1 MTETTSVESPRF
13 LKACRREPV
22 DRTPVWMMRQAG
34 RYLEEYREIRS
45 RMSFLEMCRTPET
58 AAEVTLQ
65 PIDRFGFDAAILF
78 SDILIPVA
86 AMGMDLEFIEGRGP
100 VMKGP
105 VRSEESLKGIT
116 IPDPR
121 EAYHFV
127 ADAIGLLLDKL
138 PISVPLIGFA
148 GAPFTLAS
156 YMVEGGGSKDFAQVK
171 SMMFSDPALYGRLLE
186 RITEGV
192 ADFLNLQIA
201 SGVRAV
207 QIFDTW
213 AAVLTP
219 EDYRAFALPYTKA
232 LINMLDRE
240 KVPVILYI
248 NGVATLLDDMAGSG
262 ADVLGV
268 DWRTD
273 LDQARARI
281 GPDFAVQGNLDP
293 CVLFGPPET
302 IEGRVREVL
311 DRAGPEPGHIFNLGH
326 GVLPQTRP
334 EHVQA
339 MVEAVH
345 KWSARP

>member
-1 MTETTSVESPRF
+1 MTETTSTESPRF

-34 RYLEEYREIRS
+34 RYLEEYREIRR

-65 PIDRFGFDAAILF
+65 PIDRFGFDAAVLF

-116 IPDPR
+116 IPDSQ

-127 ADAIGLLLDKL
+127 AGAIRILLEKL
-138 PISVPLIGFA
+138 PTSVPLIGFA

-156 YMVEGGGSKDFAQVK
+156 YMVEGGGSKDFSQVK
-171 SMMFSDPALYGRLLE
+171 SMMFSEPGLYKRLLE

-192 ADFLNLQIA
+192 AGFLNLQIA
-201 SGVRAV
+201 AGVQAV

-219 EDYRAFALPYTKA
+219 EDYRAFALPYTKT
-232 LINMLDRE
+232 LIDMLDR
-240 KVPVILYI
+240 KGVPVILYV
-248 NGVATLLDDMAGSG
+248 NGVATLLDDMAEAG

-273 LDQARARI
+273 LDRVRARV
-281 GPDFAVQGNLDP
+281 GPGFAVQGNLDP

-302 IEGRVREVL
+302 IEGRVRDVL

-326 GVLPQTRP
+326 GVLPQTQP

-345 KWSARP
+345 KWSARS